1 MFPKFI
7 FRRDQGRKLPDSVP
21 HTLVLDFVKFKRGD
35 DKEKSHVLEDMTE
48 LEKNEQIQEHYGYK
62 AVIISFIAAL
72 LLETGNY
79 SESEK
84 YLTKFVH
91 FKETHSGQ
99 GHDTYDSEINVCKA
113 YAQFQCAEFSMN
125 LIQLSDISA
134 AYREE
139 LKR

>member
-1 MFPKFI
+1 M
-7 FRRDQGRKLPDSVP
+7 PDSVP

-35 DKEKSHVLEDMTE
+35 DREKSHVLEHMAE
-48 LEKNEQIQEHYGYK
+48 LEKDKQIQVEHFGYK

-79 SESEK
+79 NESEK
-84 YLTKFVH
+84 YLTKFLD
-91 FKETHSGQ
+91 FKEINS
-99 GHDTYDSEINVCKA
+99 GHDTYDSEINVCKT

-125 LIQLSDISA
+125 LIKLSDLSA
-134 AYREE
+134 AYRKE